1 MWKFIKHEWKY
12 WLNAPMTWIF
22 LLINTMLV
30 MGAVSVFKNAP
41 SVIQKYYGVMSL
53 LCLLMTTAFLNA
65 TANRDFE
72 HGMYQFIFTS
82 PIKKRDYYFGK
93 FIGATSIAM
102 LPLLGVS
109 IGALIGPF
117 MPWAQAERY
126 GDIVWS
132 GHIQGIVAFAPNT

>member
-30 MGAVSVFKNAP
+30 MGAVSSDNINIGGGVGSVFKNAP
-41 SVIQKYYGVMSL
+41 SVVQKYYGVMSL

-72 HGMYQFIFTS
+72 HGMYQFILLLQS
-82 PIKKRDYYFGK
+82 KNEIIILGNLLVQQVLQCCLCLEY
-93 FIGATSIAM
+93 
-102 LPLLGVS
+102 PL
-109 IGALIGPF
+109 AL
-117 MPWAQAERY
+117 
-126 GDIVWS
+126 
-132 GHIQGIVAFAPNT
+132 